1 MTTLHAA
8 LVTPLTGP
16 LATFGHASAAGL
28 ALWTKH
34 AARLLAPWT
43 KVELDVRDT
52 GSDPGAAMRAAI
64 ETRPDVVFGPYGSS
78 TMLAAMRAT
87 DRVVWNHGGAT
98 SQLCR
103 PAFPQ
108 IINVLSPATTYFA
121 GVLQAVHATDP
132 AAVTVSLLHTSTGF
146 GQDVAAGAEKAA
158 ADLGFTVQAIPFPPG
173 HAVDV
178 ARTLPSADVLLVVGN
193 FADELAVAPVLLART
208 WRAAAFVGAGVDEVL
223 APLGRLR
230 EGLLGPT
237 QWMPTAALKPD
248 EGPDSSWF
256 VTKYRSVAGVDP
268 PYPAVQ
274 AFAAGILY
282 ARCLRDSGTSEDA
295 VQLATAHQLTCTT
308 LYGNFRIDPLSGL
321 QIGHQVLIV
330 QWQRGVRRVVWP
342 PGMAED
348 ALQYPLRKP
357 GA

>member
-1 MTTLHAA
+1 MTTLRAA
-8 LVTPLTGP
+8 LITPLSGP

-28 ALWTKH
+28 AVWAKY
-34 AARLLAPWT
+34 AAHLPAPWT

-52 GSDPGAAMRAAI
+52 GSDPGAAMRAAVAR
-64 ETRPDVVFGPYGSS
+64 EPDGLFGPYGSS

-98 SQLCR
+98 SRLCR
-103 PAFPQ
+103 PAFPKV
-108 IINVLSPATTYFA
+108 INVLSPATVYFA
-121 GVLQAVHATDP
+121 GVLEAVRATDP
-132 AAVTVSLLHTSTGF
+132 GAITVSLLHTSTGF

-158 ADLGFTVQAIPFPPG
+158 ADLGFAVQAIPFPPD

-223 APLGRLR
+223 VPLGILR

-237 QWMPTAALKPD
+237 QWMPRAALKPD

-256 VTKYRSVAGVDP
+256 VTKYRSVAGADP

-282 ARCLRDSGTSEDA
+282 ARCLRESGTSEDA
-295 VQLATAHQLTCTT
+295 VQLATARQLACTT

-321 QIGHQVLIV
+321 QVGHQVLIV
-330 QWQRGVRRVVWP
+330 QWQRGGRRVVWP